1 MKFVHQ
7 FAKLFIVPGEVS
19 SISGSD
25 SDTDSDG
32 DLTLESNGYSKPSIN
47 SLSPETPDQN
57 ESSPTGRQHPKV
69 FFVSAD
75 GEVLSVY
82 RSVLYSVKV
91 PILHTCLTVYQ
102 ATVK

>member
-1 MKFVHQ
+1 MKIYFP
-7 FAKLFIVPGEVS
+7 PGDVS

-32 DLTLESNGYSKPSIN
+32 DLTLESNQDSKPSIN
-47 SLSPETPDQN
+47 SLLPEAPDEN
-57 ESSPTGRQHPKV
+57 ESCPTGRQHPKV
-69 FFVSAD
+69 LFVSGE

-91 PILHTCLTVYQ
+91 PTYLPTLHNCVSAYLPTVQ
-102 ATVK
+102 